1 MKIALIDDHAL
12 ILDSLEL
19 LILKGVSGSE
29 VSVFNSAQSILDIY
43 TPSLFDIIITD
54 IEMPNI
60 SGSELVVKI
69 REENPDQKILV
80 LSMHIN
86 TVLLQNLFELNI
98 NGFVCKVNSTN
109 ELIEAIN
116 IVNNNEQYISEE
128 IKKILIKSDN
138 KNELILTKREL
149 QIVQYV
155 VKSMNNNEIAES
167 MFISVH
173 TVKTHRKN
181 ILHKLNMK
189 TSIELVK
196 YALSNNIV

>member
-1 MKIALIDDHAL
+1 MKIALVDDHAL

-19 LILKGVSGSE
+19 LILKGVSESE
-29 VSVFNSAQSILDIY
+29 VTVFNSAQSILDIY
-43 TPSLFDIIITD
+43 TPSSFDIIITD
-54 IEMPNI
+54 IEMPNM
-60 SGSELVVKI
+60 SGSELVVKL
-69 REENPDQKILV
+69 RQENPNQKILV

-86 TVLLQNLFELNI
+86 AILLQNLFELNI

-116 IVNNNEQYISEE
+116 AINDNRQYISEE
-128 IKKILIKSDN
+128 IKTILIKSEN

-167 MFISVH
+167 MFISIH

-196 YALSNNIV
+196 YALANNIV